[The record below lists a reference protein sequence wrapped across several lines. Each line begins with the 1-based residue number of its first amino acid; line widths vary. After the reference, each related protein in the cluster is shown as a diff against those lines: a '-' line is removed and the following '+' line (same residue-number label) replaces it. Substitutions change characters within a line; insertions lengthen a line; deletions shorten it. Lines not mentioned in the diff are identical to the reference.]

1 MEGGCLPA
9 LLRKWVRAAGAC
21 PQPEKAIS
29 ENGFA
34 PKAPVHSHEKLVFPM
49 GPGPMGPGPM
59 GPWGP

>member
-1 MEGGCLPA
+1 MVSPGTIP
-9 LLRKWVRAAGAC
+9 
-21 PQPEKAIS
+21 

-34 PKAPVHSHEKLVFPM
+34 PKAPVHSHEKLRFPTGPGPVGPGPM